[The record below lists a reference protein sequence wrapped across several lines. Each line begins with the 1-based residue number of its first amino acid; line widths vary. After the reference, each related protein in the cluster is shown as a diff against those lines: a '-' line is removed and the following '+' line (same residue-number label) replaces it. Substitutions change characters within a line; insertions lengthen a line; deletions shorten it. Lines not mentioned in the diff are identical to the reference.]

1 MRLNFGIDVYKNL
14 WAVGLLALLQ
24 IGFAQ
29 RIGVIGDWGADSPHR
44 PRIAASMRASNGE
57 KPLEFILTLGDNFY
71 EVGVPVQRF
80 VDDLPKV
87 KIYPTFGNHDVPQI
101 GAQLKL
107 FGADRTF
114 YNIKSGELEIFVLYS
129 ENFNQA
135 QRDWL
140 EEALKASSARWK
152 IVALHR
158 PLYSSGLHG
167 SARALR
173 LSLEPLLTQ
182 YKVALVLAGHDH
194 EYERLEAKGITHIV
208 SGGGG
213 AYLRDFFLVQPQ
225 SKVRKVSPNYLILE
239 ATAEK
244 LSVTAL
250 NDKNEVLDKVEIK

>member
-1 MRLNFGIDVYKNL
+1 MRRNFRNIWVI
-14 WAVGLLALLQ
+14 GLLALLQ
-24 IGFAQ
+24 LGFAQ

-44 PRIAASMRASNGE
+44 PRVAASMRASHSE

-71 EVGVPVQRF
+71 EVGVPVPRF
-80 VDDLPKV
+80 VEDLPKV

-107 FGADRTF
+107 FGADRTY
-114 YNIKSGELEIFVLYS
+114 YNLKSGNLEIFVLYS

-135 QRDWL
+135 QREWL
-140 EEALKASSARWK
+140 ETALKISTARWK
-152 IVALHR
+152 VVALHR

-167 SARALR
+167 GARALR
-173 LSLEPLLTQ
+173 QSLEPLLTQ

-194 EYERLEAKGITHIV
+194 DYERLEAKGIVHIV
-208 SGGGG
+208 AGGGG

-225 SKVRKVSPNYLILE
+225 SLVRKVSPNYLILE
-239 ATAEK
+239 ATPEK

-250 NDKNEVLDKVEIK
+250 NDKNEVLDKVELK